1 MEIIIISELKQHSPE
16 KLQRVIVGVARE
28 ISAGNV
34 WIAMFSYAVPFV
46 MKFFIQKLSLK
57 VEIKS
62 IGKKEHIPYNK
73 LQ

>member
-1 MEIIIISELKQHSPE
+1 
-16 KLQRVIVGVARE
+16 VIVGVARE